1 MRAASSAIWRSS
13 SVSNAI
19 DWQCTACLGSSQLT
33 LAAAELDDVAR
44 GIGRILDGRPVQKI
58 VQPDDTTVML
68 GLRGGWLLVSAD
80 ARAGRMHLVDG
91 KPPGTGEA
99 APAFCMLL
107 RKELMGLPLQSVSA
121 VPGER
126 AAELVFAFQDHV
138 RRLRLFL
145 YGASAQLQLVDGSRV
160 IAHIG
165 PGKRVHAELPPRREN
180 PDTKERRFPRDEP
193 SAAIAAHYASTL
205 EDRERAQIEA
215 QRRAALKKQERLV
228 AALDRDIAR
237 VESAADRRKW
247 ADLLLAHLHEV
258 PKGAASV
265 TLPDDF
271 TDGAPL
277 DIPLDPARSARDN
290 AAGFYKEHKRLSRA
304 RANIEQ
310 RRAEA
315 IALRDRLVRGEVVPA
330 RGKRQKVPGKS
341 GRVERPPPYREF
353 KSSTGATILVGRGAD
368 RNDELTFKV
377 ARGSDLWLHTRD
389 YAGAH
394 VVVPTSGRPV
404 DGDTLLDAA
413 TLAAHHSQARG
424 ESQVDVTYVARK
436 NVRKPP
442 KSAPGSVTHSG
453 GKTIRVRLEAD
464 RLKRLLATRSDD

>member
-1 MRAASSAIWRSS
+1 M
-13 SVSNAI
+13 
-19 DWQCTACLGSSQLT
+19 T
-33 LAAAELDDVAR
+33 LAATELDDVSR
-44 GIGRILDGRPVQKI
+44 EISRVLVGRSVQKV
-58 VQPDDTTVML
+58 VQPDDTTVLL

-80 ARAGRMHLVDG
+80 PRAGRMHLVDG

-107 RKELMGLPLQSVSA
+107 RKELIGLPLQSVTA

-126 AAELVFAFQDHV
+126 AAELTFRFADRQ

-145 YGASAQLQLVDGSRV
+145 YGASAQLQLVDGERV
-160 IAHIG
+160 LAHIG
-165 PGKRVHAELPPRREN
+165 PGKRVHAELPPPRAEVGSA
-180 PDTKERRFPRDEP
+180 RRFPADEP
-193 SAAIAAHYASTL
+193 SAAIAAHYATTL

-228 AALDRDIAR
+228 AALEHDIAR
-237 VESAADRRKW
+237 VVSAADRRKW

-258 PKGAASV
+258 PKGASAI

-271 TDGAPL
+271 SDGSPL
-277 DIPLDPARSARDN
+277 EIPLDPSRSARDN
-290 AAGFYKEHKRLSRA
+290 AARFYKEHKRMSRA
-304 RANIEQ
+304 RAAIEQ
-310 RRAEA
+310 RLAA
-315 IALRDRLVRGEVVPA
+315 AVALRDRLVRGDVVPPRA
-330 RGKRQKVPGKS
+330 KKQQTAAQRGRA
-341 GRVERPPPYREF
+341 ERPPPYREF
-353 KSSTGATILVGRGAD
+353 KSSTNATILVGRGAD

-404 DGDTLLDAA
+404 DGETLLDAA

-453 GKTIRVRLEAD
+453 GKTIRVRLEAE
-464 RLKRLLATRSDD
+464 RLQRLLASRVDD